1 MTPEEILRDLRDI
14 HLPDQGADAAG
25 AGIVW
30 WPVLLVVILVLLS
43 VALAW
48 RRRSAWRREIA
59 RHLDAIEKD
68 ADRGR
73 TREAWTAL
81 AVLLRRIAMT
91 VEGRQHVAGLIGE
104 PWLERL
110 DRLFETDA
118 FSHGPGRGVTVVPYG
133 GRLDD
138 ERRASA
144 PDWQPA
150 PDQLKATIERVR
162 RQLPRLGTAV
172 PWN

>member
-25 AGIVW
+25 TGIVW

-43 VALAW
+43 LALAW

-91 VEGRQHVAGLIGE
+91 VEGRQDVAGLIGE
-104 PWLERL
+104 PWLAKARPAVRDRRFLPWPRPRRHRL
-110 DRLFETDA
+110 SL
-118 FSHGPGRGVTVVPYG
+118 
-133 GRLDD
+133 
-138 ERRASA
+138 
-144 PDWQPA
+144 W
-150 PDQLKATIERVR
+150 
-162 RQLPRLGTAV
+162 RQAR
-172 PWN
+172 